1 MRPVERGPA
10 PRTYAK
16 YGEAIED
23 LEARLDIY
31 CSYCERRLPTSL
43 AVEHVVPKDLS
54 PGLNTE
60 WTNFLLG
67 CTNCNSVKGAKPV
80 NVSDFLWPDRDNTFL
95 AFVYA
100 KGGFVYLTDN
110 LSTTQTD
117 QAQALLDLVGLQRH
131 KAPGWGNPAPRDK
144 RWQQRDEVWAAA
156 ERSLELL
163 EKLGGVD
170 EAVEQVLIAAR
181 GYGFFSIWM
190 TIFKD
195 YPDIKK
201 GLIQRFIGTAPTCF
215 DPDGKPLNRP
225 GGNI

>member
-16 YGEAIED
+16 YGDAIED

-54 PGLNTE
+54 PELETE

-80 NVSDFLWPDRDNTFL
+80 DVSDFLWPDRDNTFL
-95 AFVYA
+95 AFTYV
-100 KGGFVYLTDN
+100 KGGFVSLADN
-110 LSTTQTD
+110 LSETQKV

-170 EAVEQVLIAAR
+170 EAVEQILIAAK

-190 TIFKD
+190 TIFND
-195 YPDIKK
+195 YPDVKK
-201 GLIQRFIGTAPTCF
+201 GLIQRFIGTASTCF
-215 DPDGKPLNRP
+215 DPDGNPLNRL